1 MSDELKSES
10 FDDVLW
16 TKTATITATPNEKIE
31 IYQMTYDSIND
42 CFEVWINKEFR
53 KYVREVKE

>member
-1 MSDELKSES
+1 MSEELKSDS
-10 FDDVLW
+10 FDNILW
-16 TKTATITATPNEKIE
+16 TKTATITATPSEKIE

-53 KYVREVKE
+53 KYVRGK